1 MRTVDLF
8 CGCGGMSLGFQEAG
22 FDIIAAYDNW
32 QPAIDVYKKNFTH
45 SVYNRDLSLP
55 DVQEEIIQLKPD
67 IIIGGPPC
75 QDFSTAGHM
84 DEGLGRA
91 VLSVAFSNIVI
102 GADPEYFV
110 MENVARARTSRAYKE
125 AITLL
130 SGAGYGLTKII
141 LDACYC
147 GVPQTRKRF
156 FVIGHK
162 GDNDDFLKD
171 YLEENLSDK
180 PMTIYD
186 YLGDSLGTEYYF
198 RVPTNYSRRG
208 VYSIYEPAMTVRGV
222 DRPIPKG
229 YKKHPQDPVEI
240 GPLVRALTVK
250 ERSYLQTFPKDFV
263 FEGTKTDLNTMI
275 GNAVPVNLAKYVAQ
289 TLLRYVS
296 EENKCN
302 RMCYRAGT

>member
-1 MRTVDLF
+1 MNNVLFPTVDLF
-8 CGCGGMSLGFQEAG
+8 CGCGGLSLGFQRAG
-22 FDIIAAYDNW
+22 FNIIAAYDNW
-32 QPAIDVYKKNFTH
+32 QPAVSVYERNFTH
-45 SVYNRDLSLP
+45 PVFKRDLGIGS
-55 DVQEEIIQLKPD
+55 VQQEVIQLKPR

-91 VLSVAFSNIVI
+91 QLSVAFSNIVSQ
-102 GADPEYFV
+102 AKPEYFV
-110 MENVARARTSRAYKE
+110 MENVARARTSKAYQM
-125 AITLL
+125 AI
-130 SGAGYGLTKII
+130 SRFAEAGYGMTKII

-147 GVPQTRKRF
+147 NVPQQRKRY
-156 FVIGHK
+156 FVIGHL
-162 GDNDDFLKD
+162 GDTDCFLD
-171 YLEENLSDK
+171 SYLLSHLSSK

-186 YLGDSLGTEYYF
+186 YLGDELGTEYYF

-208 VYSIYEPAMTVRGV
+208 VYSIYEPAMTVRGI

-250 ERSYLQTFPKDFV
+250 ERSYLQTFPKDYV

-275 GNAVPVNLAKYVAQ
+275 GNAVPVNLAQYVADA
-289 TLLRYVS
+289 LMKYILGYKKNG
-296 EENKCN
+296 E
-302 RMCYRAGT
+302 